1 MQHPIF
7 LVIAILKIFLLTLL
21 NLFQEFQ
28 YFFLSGFLIFGSFE
42 KSQNSPKPLLNFFAK
57 RIIRIYP
64 ALIFC
69 FICSFLFILQSGYF
83 ETIPLSLHK
92 FILWFIAHAS
102 ILQFYETDIFQGF
115 GFGEL
120 NGSLWTISVVIQFYI
135 LTPFIY
141 YFLKNSSK
149 EKIILFIFFFLTM
162 NILNSF
168 FNDRSTFF
176 LKLLSNSFAPWLY
189 MFVVGAMVYKSKKI
203 LNFIIKIPYFI
214 GISLLL
220 IFYFLTK
227 DYGWGNDINPIV
239 FFLIVVLLV
248 KFAYMRLSFL
258 KELKGIDIS
267 YGIYIFHMPVFNY
280 LKYKNFGQYEIIIFG
295 FLLTLLF
302 SLISW
307 FIVEKPFLKSK
318 KYSLRDC

>member
-1 MQHPIF
+1 M
-7 LVIAILKIFLLTLL
+7 
-21 NLFQEFQ
+21 
-28 YFFLSGFLIFGSFE
+28 
-42 KSQNSPKPLLNFFAK
+42 
-57 RIIRIYP
+57 
-64 ALIFC
+64 
-69 FICSFLFILQSGYF
+69 
-83 ETIPLSLHK
+83 
-92 FILWFIAHAS
+92 WFIAHAS

>member
-1 MQHPIF
+1 M
-7 LVIAILKIFLLTLL
+7 
-21 NLFQEFQ
+21 
-28 YFFLSGFLIFGSFE
+28 
-42 KSQNSPKPLLNFFAK
+42 
-57 RIIRIYP
+57 
-64 ALIFC
+64 
-69 FICSFLFILQSGYF
+69 
-83 ETIPLSLHK
+83 
-92 FILWFIAHAS
+92 WFIAHAS

-149 EKIILFIFFFLTM
+149 EKLILFIFFFLTI

-203 LNFIIKIPYFI
+203 LNIIIKIPYFI

-280 LKYKNFGQYEIIIFG
+280 LKYKNFGQYKIIIFG

-318 KYSLRDC
+318 K